1 MTILRQAWSRQ
12 RLTSLTNNH
21 NKHTLGLECRTADC
35 LQCVITEGVPQSQN
49 AVRKYT
55 TEVMSQK
62 NCLQCVITDE
72 AVQSSSLGA
81 RIAEEVTYKSARVLF
96 WVKGNVNCLQWL
108 AEKLAKGACSLMPI
122 LRQALSRQRLT
133 SPASNKPPQ
142 QTKQGAT
149 SLLPPVCAQNR
160 TRMTHCRQS
169 AVRHHRGSAAVAIC
183 GAEIH
188 DRGNLQYRERAIL
201 G

>member
-81 RIAEEVTYKSARVLF
+81 RIAEEVTYNTVRVLLGA
-96 WVKGNVNCLQWL
+96 KRRCELL
-108 AEKLAKGACSLMPI
+108 AMVGGKIG
-122 LRQALSRQRLT
+122 
-133 SPASNKPPQ
+133 
-142 QTKQGAT
+142 
-149 SLLPPVCAQNR
+149 
-160 TRMTHCRQS
+160 
-169 AVRHHRGSAAVAIC
+169 
-183 GAEIH
+183 
-188 DRGNLQYRERAIL
+188 
-201 G
+201 